1 MAFACRWGFSV
12 KSILAT
18 LGLGTALFCA
28 SLPAH
33 AATCPTDAGASAET
47 QVINVATAGGPAYGA
62 MQYPA
67 TVKLAPKQVA
77 LTFDDGPNPETTP
90 LILDILDRHCVKA
103 TFFMV
108 GIYAERHPE
117 IVREVAARGHTIG
130 SHTWSHP
137 TNMRHLSPAAARRE
151 IRRGFDAIE
160 SALASAPAEQRERL
174 APFFRFPGLND
185 SKALIDWLG
194 KRNIATLSCEFGSDD
209 WRSIPPAEVKRRS
222 LRNIASVGQGI
233 LILHDTKP
241 RTAAMLSAF
250 IIELRNRGYEIVQ
263 LVPEAG
269 AREMAAAAPDP
280 LLRPIYRAA
289 AEPQAQSATIES
301 ALKPSLEPQRE
312 LR

>member
-1 MAFACRWGFSV
+1 MKTVLAAF
-12 KSILAT
+12 
-18 LGLGTALFCA
+18 GLGAALLGA

-33 AATCPTDAGASAET
+33 ASAACATDRSAPAQT
-47 QVINVATAGGPAYGA
+47 PVVHVPTAGGPAYGA
-62 MQYPA
+62 MQYPL
-67 TVKLAPKQVA
+67 TVTLAPKQVA
-77 LTFDDGPNPETTP
+77 LTFDDGPDPATT
-90 LILDILDRHCVKA
+90 LQILDTLDLHCVKA

-137 TNMRHLSPAAARRE
+137 NNLRHLSLTAAKRE

-160 SALASAPAEQRERL
+160 TALASAPDEQRERL

-185 SKALIDWLG
+185 SKALIAWLG
-194 KRNIATLSCEFGSDD
+194 ERNIATLSCEFGSDD
-209 WRSIPPAEVKRRS
+209 WRRISPWEVKRRS

-241 RTAAMLSAF
+241 RTAAMLSGF
-250 IIELRNRGYEIVQ
+250 IVELRAAGYELVQ

-269 AREMAAAAPDP
+269 AHELAAAGPDP
-280 LLRPIYRAA
+280 LLRPKPRAA
-289 AEPQAQSATIES
+289 TDPMEQSASLDALTI
-301 ALKPSLEPQRE
+301 PSLEPQGE